1 MSEEPF
7 QLGNYSQLGLALAE
21 AALFSAWEVLEK
33 FHEDLVVVG
42 GLAVHYHTR
51 DEKNPQFPATST
63 LDVDFGISLGT
74 DAGLAGTVQFDLS
87 MLGYQTT
94 ENGRMFREME
104 HGTLYIDFL
113 TEHPPR
119 QSGTRVVSGIV
130 ASVCPGINRALAV
143 RKYVRIEGIDRTGD
157 PKTYRVPICGI
168 GPLLVLKLNAFAKR
182 LGVKRAKDAYDLLVA
197 VSSYSEG
204 PAAAVELF
212 NAEALADNP
221 AFATAVQTLKAHF
234 TQTHLD
240 GPLLAS
246 QFRYGQD
253 DGGGD
258 GMRLK
263 EDLVTIA
270 HALLDFE

>member
-7 QLGNYSQLGLALAE
+7 QLGDYSQHGLAAAE
-21 AALFSAWEVLEK
+21 AALFSAWEALEK

-42 GLAVHYHTR
+42 GLAVHYHTK
-51 DEKNPQFPATST
+51 DEKNFRFPATST

-87 MLGYQTT
+87 MLGYQTM

-104 HGTLYIDFL
+104 H
-113 TEHPPR
+113 PPR
-119 QSGTRVVSGIV
+119 QSGTREVSGIS
-130 ASVCPGINRALAV
+130 AEVCPGINRALAL
-143 RKYVRIEGIDRTGD
+143 RKYVSIQGIDKYGD

-182 LGVKRAKDAYDLLVA
+182 PGGKKAKDAYDLLVA

-204 PAAAVELF
+204 PAAAIAAF
-212 NAEALADNP
+212 HTEAASDNP
-221 AFATAVQTLKAHF
+221 AFETAAQTLKWHF
-234 TQTHLD
+234 TQPNLD
-240 GPLLAS
+240 GPIQAS
-246 QFRYGQD
+246 LFRYGQND
-253 DGGGD
+253 SGSE

>member
-7 QLGNYSQLGLALAE
+7 QLGDYSQHGLAAAE
-21 AALFSAWEVLEK
+21 AALFSAWEALEK

-42 GLAVHYHTR
+42 GLAVHYHTK
-51 DEKNPQFPATST
+51 DEKNFRFPATST

-74 DAGLAGTVQFDLS
+74 DAGLAGTVQFNLS
-87 MLGYQTT
+87 MLGYQTV

-119 QSGTRVVSGIV
+119 QSGTREVSGIS
-130 ASVCPGINRALAV
+130 AEVCPGINRALAL
-143 RKYVRIEGIDRTGD
+143 RKYISIQGIDKYGD

-182 LGVKRAKDAYDLLVA
+182 PGGKKAKDAYDLLVA

-204 PAAAVELF
+204 PAAAIAAF
-212 NAEALADNP
+212 HAEAASDNP
-221 AFATAVQTLKAHF
+221 AFETAAQTLKWHF
-234 TQTHLD
+234 TQPNLD
-240 GPLLAS
+240 GPIQAS
-246 QFRYGQD
+246 LFRYGQND
-253 DGGGD
+253 SGSE